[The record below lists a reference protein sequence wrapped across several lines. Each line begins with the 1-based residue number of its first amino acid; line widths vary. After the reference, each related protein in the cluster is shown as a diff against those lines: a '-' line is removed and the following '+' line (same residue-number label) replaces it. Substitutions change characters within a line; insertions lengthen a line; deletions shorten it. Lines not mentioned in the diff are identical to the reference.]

1 MTGLARSDRW
11 CRALSVRSAVG
22 RSAWS
27 APCGSPTQ
35 FLAVNAAIPTAM
47 RRIARCAPS
56 GTSANSRSTSA
67 RRAPRAEVLPK
78 SHRAWRAGNYLIV
91 TSLGCAFGCGQR
103 RTRRPPRRDYSMPRI
118 ITPCRSI
125 GRWKR
130 RANSRSVSSAE

>member
-1 MTGLARSDRW
+1 MVSG
-11 CRALSVRSAVG
+11 AVG
-22 RSAWS
+22 QERSRAVRVERPVRVPHPILGGERSNPHGHASHS
-27 APCGSPTQ
+27 ALCTFGHERQ
-35 FLAVNAAIPTAM
+35 LAQYE
-47 RRIARCAPS
+47 CS
-56 GTSANSRSTSA
+56 
-67 RRAPRAEVLPK
+67 PRAEVLPK